1 MSVAV
6 VIPAYN
12 AGAFIDESV
21 QSILAQEWPA
31 DEIIVVNDGSTDRDY
46 DELARLGSNIRVV
59 NQLNR
64 GVSAAR
70 NRGCELATSEY
81 IAILDADDV
90 WLPGKL
96 RAQMTHLALHPES
109 DAVFCRGMY
118 WRPEPGG
125 SSWVRPDRTAGASDA
140 NGKVKRLHYADF
152 LYTIPVASSTM
163 VIKKRVWQAIG
174 GFDETMPYA
183 EDQHFNLRLSRN
195 YHVDLLKMVGIL
207 YRRHSHSATAR
218 VQDRNHWADVTSGAV
233 RAMGLTDASGLRA
246 NPGKVRRRVA
256 QLHFY
261 HGYDHF
267 WRGRLPVAR
276 REFWRAFGKNPLDWK
291 TIAYLLI
298 SAIPGLPWTVK
309 RLQPAVGG
317 LRGGKGGATRR
328 RADDILGILDDVET
342 PSRSAA
348 PR

>member
-1 MSVAV
+1 MSVSV

-21 QSILAQEWPA
+21 QSVLVQDWPA
-31 DEIIVVNDGSTDRDY
+31 DEIIVVNDGSTDRAY
-46 DELARLGSNIRVV
+46 DELAALGSNIRVV
-59 NQLNR
+59 NQRNR

-81 IAILDADDV
+81 VAILDADDV

-96 RAQMTHLALHPES
+96 RAQMMHLTLHPES
-109 DAVFCRGMY
+109 DAVFCRGLY
-118 WRPEPGG
+118 WHPDPGG
-125 SSWVRPDRTAGASDA
+125 DTWVRPDRPPGVSDAASD
-140 NGKVKRLHYADF
+140 VKRLHYADF
-152 LYTIPVASSTM
+152 LYTLPVASSTM
-163 VIKKRVWQAIG
+163 VVKKSVWQAIG
-174 GFDETMPYA
+174 GFDETMSYA

-195 YHVDLLKMVGIL
+195 YHVDLLQMVGML
-207 YRRHSHSATAR
+207 YRRHLHSATAR
-218 VQDRNHWADVTSGAV
+218 VQDRNHWAEVTSGAV
-233 RAMGLTDASGLRA
+233 TAMGLTDASGVRTDR
-246 NPGKVRRRVA
+246 GKVRRRVA

-276 REFWRAFGKNPLDWK
+276 WEFWRAFRKNPRDRK

-298 SAIPGLPWTVK
+298 SAIPGLPRAAK
-309 RLQPAVGG
+309 LLQPAVGRF
-317 LRGGKGGATRR
+317 LGGKIGATHGP
-328 RADDILGILDDVET
+328 ADDTSGILDNVET
-342 PSRSAA
+342 PSRSVA